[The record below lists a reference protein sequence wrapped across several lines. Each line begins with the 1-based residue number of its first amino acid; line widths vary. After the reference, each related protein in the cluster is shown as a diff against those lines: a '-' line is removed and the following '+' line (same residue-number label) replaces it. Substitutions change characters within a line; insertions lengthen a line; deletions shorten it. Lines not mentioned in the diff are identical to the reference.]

1 MSLGWQAGA
10 FVASTAAAAA
20 AAAAVTAVV
29 AAFHVAMLHDVPL
42 LEADRQ
48 TLRSKGPLLQHGSAK
63 CADLAFAHHNNGYK
77 LTTIMGI
84 CLPQ

>member
-1 MSLGWQAGA
+1 
-10 FVASTAAAAA
+10 
-20 AAAAVTAVV
+20 
-29 AAFHVAMLHDVPL
+29 MLHDVPL

-48 TLRSKGPLLQHGSAK
+48 TLRSKGPLLQHGSAE